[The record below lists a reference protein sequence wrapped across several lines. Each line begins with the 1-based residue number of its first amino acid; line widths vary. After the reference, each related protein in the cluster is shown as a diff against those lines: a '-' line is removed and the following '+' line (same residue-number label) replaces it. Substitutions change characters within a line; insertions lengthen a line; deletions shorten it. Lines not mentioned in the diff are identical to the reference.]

1 VAASIAPKEA
11 HAVYDLDISHD
22 LRRATEVVAR
32 LAGDD
37 QRSRAAL
44 DAFQSADRRSFQ
56 RLLGELGLTDQ
67 CELACDWLRTR
78 ASVLTCLELCG
89 PPLEELPD
97 LREFAEITVR
107 VATEYSLV
115 EPLVGA
121 VARRDPSA
129 FRGLVAQL
137 HMSSF
142 SHLLCHWVC
151 GIRSRR
157 TCTVLCAPVSPQ
169 GLSIVEELAWAGS
182 GLRTLLKD
190 EAAFVAAAEATRL
203 GECER
208 LHQVLAKTGLV
219 DRCELICDWFCGWR
233 SVWLDRQL
241 CRGFPMK
248 PAETGQDV
256 GHEFATA
263 FARLAAEPER
273 LGRLGK
279 SVVAV
284 DEQAFCAEVEEVG
297 LQRVGLQLCHWV
309 CGWIREAFSECV
321 CADAQRQAWLS

>member
-1 VAASIAPKEA
+1 M
-11 HAVYDLDISHD
+11 HDLYISHD
-22 LRRATEVVAR
+22 LRRATEAVAR

-44 DAFQSADRRSFQ
+44 DAFRAADRRSFQ
-56 RLLGELGLTDQ
+56 RLLGELGLMDQ
-67 CELACDWLRTR
+67 CELACNWLRSR
-78 ASVLTCLELCG
+78 ASVLDCLELCG
-89 PPLEELPD
+89 PPMEELPD

-107 VATEYSLV
+107 VATEYELV
-115 EPLVGA
+115 DPMVGA

-129 FRGLVAQL
+129 FRGLVAEL
-137 HMSSF
+137 HIGSF
-142 SHLLCHWVC
+142 APLLCHWVC

-157 TCTVLCAPVSPQ
+157 TCTVLCAPVSWHA
-169 GLSIVEELAWAGS
+169 LSIVEELAWAGS
-182 GLRTLLKD
+182 GLRTLLRD

-208 LHQVLAKTGLV
+208 LHQVLAKAGLV

-233 SVWLDRQL
+233 SVWLGRQL
-241 CRGFPMK
+241 CRGFPLK
-248 PAETGQDV
+248 QAETGQEVD
-256 GHEFATA
+256 HEFASA

-273 LGRLGK
+273 LERLGQ

-284 DEQAFCAEVEEVG
+284 DEYVFGAEVEELG
-297 LQRVGLQLCHWV
+297 LQRVCLQLCHWV

-321 CADAQRQAWLS
+321 CGDVQRQAWLS

>member
-1 VAASIAPKEA
+1 M
-11 HAVYDLDISHD
+11 YDLDISHD

-44 DAFQSADRRSFQ
+44 DAFRAADRRSFL
-56 RLLGELGLTDQ
+56 RVLGELDLMDH
-67 CELACDWLRTR
+67 CELASNWLRSR
-78 ASVLTCLELCG
+78 ASVLDCLELCG
-89 PPLEELPD
+89 PPVEELPD

-107 VATEYSLV
+107 VTTEYELV
-115 EPLVGA
+115 DPMVGA

-129 FRGLVAQL
+129 FRGLVAEL
-137 HMSSF
+137 HVGSF
-142 SHLLCHWVC
+142 APLLCHWVC

-157 TCTVLCAPVSPQ
+157 TCTVLCAPASPK

-182 GLRTLLKD
+182 GLRTLLRD

-208 LHQVLAKTGLV
+208 LHQVLAKAGLV
-219 DRCELICDWFCGWR
+219 DRCQLICDWFCGWR
-233 SVWLDRQL
+233 SIWLGRQL

-248 PAETGQDV
+248 QAETGQEV
-256 GHEFATA
+256 GHEFAAA
-263 FARLAAEPER
+263 FARLAADPER
-273 LGRLGK
+273 LERLGQ

-284 DEQAFCAEVEEVG
+284 DEYAFGAEVEELG
-297 LQRVGLQLCHWV
+297 LQRVCLQLCHWV
-309 CGWIREAFSECV
+309 CGWIHEAFSGCV
-321 CADAQRQAWLS
+321 CGDVQRQAWLS